1 MSVSNE
7 NIYPICYDAFQEGQ
21 ATLSHRPE
29 GSRVTAAAAEALEA
43 SAASRP
49 DEHKFHQD
57 CLVTWLR
64 SSFHCPV
71 CRAAGDVF
79 GAALPVDAGENPDEA
94 LQMAAMSG
102 NRLRISQ
109 LLRDPRL
116 TNLAVGCALIETVR
130 LAQPNIAIIDSL
142 LSTGRVNAGL
152 FELALGRCS
161 SQEIHQALRERSALV
176 PYWR

>member
-7 NIYPICYDAFQEGQ
+7 NICPICFDAFQEGQ

-79 GAALPVDAGENPDEA
+79 GAAHLIDTVENPNEA

-102 NRLRISQ
+102 NYPLISRLLTDQ
-109 LLRDPRL
+109 RL
-116 TNLAVGCALIETVR
+116 TDLAVGCALVETVR
-130 LAQPNIAIIDSL
+130 LPQPNMEIVNSL
-142 LSTGRVNAGL
+142 LLTGRVNQTL
-152 FELALGRCS
+152 FRIALGQCG
-161 SQEIHQALRERSALV
+161 SQELRQALRQRSALV
-176 PYWR
+176 AHLR